1 MMNES
6 IFKILEKERNSKTFN
21 NEESDFFYKNK
32 NILKN
37 DPQFSKYLTVENDFD
52 IIKANIIIRGLKNK
66 EDIDTFIIEGF
77 KNNIHNLNGI
87 LKEKCLDYP
96 YIKYDDYRV
105 YFPFFN
111 RITNGVYSNEVEK
124 LKDSPYSDLFLN
136 YKAFIVDPFD
146 TYGVDL
152 FDSSFTKL
160 VKVSEDLTTVS
171 YFSYHLNCIFVINR
185 QGGIDTMIY
194 LFDKHLKHPNK
205 SHVIDRVKVVLESY
219 YTNQMRDFVSS
230 LYKNEFISYKVF
242 KKICKVKKI

>member
-1 MMNES
+1 MNKS
-6 IFKILEKERNSKTFN
+6 IFKILEKEKNSKTFN
-21 NEESDFFYKNK
+21 DEESDFFYKNK
-32 NILKN
+32 NILKC
-37 DPQFSKYLTVENDFD
+37 DPAFSKYLLVENDFD
-52 IIKANIIIRGLKNK
+52 IIKANIVIRGLKNK
-66 EDIDTFIIEGF
+66 EDIDTFIVEGF
-77 KNNIHNLNGI
+77 KNYIPNLSEI
-87 LKEKCLDYP
+87 LKERCLDYP
-96 YIKYDDYRV
+96 CIKYDDYKV

-111 RITNGVYSNEVEK
+111 RITNGVYSNELSK
-124 LKDSPYSDLFLN
+124 LKDNPYSDLFLN
-136 YKAFIVDPFD
+136 YKAFLVDPFD

-171 YFSYHLNCIFVINR
+171 FFSYHLNCIFVINR

-205 SHVIDRVKVVLESY
+205 SHVIDRVKAVLECY

-242 KKICKVKKI
+242 KKICKIKKI

>member
-1 MMNES
+1 MMNKS

-37 DPQFSKYLTVENDFD
+37 DPQFSKYLTAENDFD
-52 IIKANIIIRGLKNK
+52 IIKANIVIRGLKNK

-77 KNNIHNLNGI
+77 KNNIPNLNEI

-124 LKDSPYSDLFLN
+124 LKESPYSDLFLN

>member
-1 MMNES
+1 MMNKS
-6 IFKILEKERNSKTFN
+6 IFKILVKERNSKTFN

-77 KNNIHNLNGI
+77 KNNIPNLNKI

-124 LKDSPYSDLFLN
+124 LKESPYSDLFLN

>member
-1 MMNES
+1 MNKS
-6 IFKILEKERNSKTFN
+6 IFKILEKEKNSKTFN
-21 NEESDFFYKNK
+21 DEESDFFYKNK
-32 NILKN
+32 NILKC
-37 DPQFSKYLTVENDFD
+37 DPAFAKYLLVENDFD
-52 IIKANIIIRGLKNK
+52 IIKANIVIRGLKNK

-77 KNNIHNLNGI
+77 KNNIPNFSGI
-87 LKEKCLDYP
+87 LKERCLDYP
-96 YIKYDDYRV
+96 CIKYDDYKV

-111 RITNGVYSNEVEK
+111 RITNGVYSNELSK
-124 LKDSPYSDLFLN
+124 LKDNPYSDLFLN
-136 YKAFIVDPFD
+136 YKAFLVDPFD
-146 TYGVDL
+146 TYGIDL

-171 YFSYHLNCIFVINR
+171 FFSYHLNCIFVINR

>member
-1 MMNES
+1 MMNKS

-21 NEESDFFYKNK
+21 DEESDFFYKNK

-77 KNNIHNLNGI
+77 KNNIPNLNEI

-124 LKDSPYSDLFLN
+124 LKESPYSDLFLN

-171 YFSYHLNCIFVINR
+171 YFSYHLNCIFVNV
-185 QGGIDTMIY
+185 
-194 LFDKHLKHPNK
+194 LKNK
-205 SHVIDRVKVVLESY
+205 L
-219 YTNQMRDFVSS
+219 
-230 LYKNEFISYKVF
+230 
-242 KKICKVKKI
+242 